1 MGEPSAAEQTVFV
14 VDDDEAMR
22 SSLAWLIE
30 SMGLQVRTFP
40 DADHFLSGYDPA
52 APGCLVLDV
61 RMPGISGL
69 ELQERLRDK
78 GVRVPIIFISAHGD
92 VAMAMRAV
100 KNGALDFLEKPCNHD
115 EMATAIH
122 TALQRDRE
130 QRTAARSVDAARAR
144 LTGLTPREQEILQL
158 VVEGLSSR
166 AIGDQLGISSRTVEV
181 HRARLMDKTGA
192 ESVPDLVRMVLDA
205 ARDT

>member
-1 MGEPSAAEQTVFV
+1 MGEGNTAGQTVFV

-30 SMGLQVRTFP
+30 SIGLAVHTFP
-40 DADHFLSGYDPA
+40 DADSFLSGYNPN

-69 ELQERLRDK
+69 ELQEQLRGK
-78 GVRVPIIFISAHGD
+78 GVSIPIIFISAHGD

-115 EMATAIH
+115 EMSAAIH
-122 TALQRDRE
+122 EALRRDRE
-130 QRTAARSVDAARAR
+130 QRAVLKSVGKARER
-144 LTGLTPREQEILQL
+144 LTALTPREQEILQL
-158 VVEGLSSR
+158 VVKGLSSR
-166 AIGDQLGISSRTVEV
+166 AIGERLGISSRTVEV

-192 ESVPDLVRMVLDA
+192 ESVPDLVRMVMDA
-205 ARDT
+205 TREG

>member
-1 MGEPSAAEQTVFV
+1 LGENEFAGQTVFV

-30 SMGLQVRTFP
+30 SMGLAVRTFA
-40 DADHFLSGYDPA
+40 DADAFLSGYDPEV
-52 APGCLVLDV
+52 PGCLVLDV

-69 ELQERLRDK
+69 ELQEQLGAK
-78 GVRVPIIFISAHGD
+78 GVRIPIIFISAHGD

-100 KNGALDFLEKPCNHD
+100 KNGALDFLEKPCDHD
-115 EMATAIH
+115 EMARAIH
-122 TALQRDRE
+122 DALRRDRE
-130 QRTAARSVDAARAR
+130 QRAASVKAGEARSR
-144 LTGLTPREQEILQL
+144 LTSLTPREQEILKL
-158 VVEGLSSR
+158 VVEGHSSR
-166 AIGDQLGISSRTVEV
+166 AIGDQLGISGRTVEV

-205 ARDT
+205 DSDA